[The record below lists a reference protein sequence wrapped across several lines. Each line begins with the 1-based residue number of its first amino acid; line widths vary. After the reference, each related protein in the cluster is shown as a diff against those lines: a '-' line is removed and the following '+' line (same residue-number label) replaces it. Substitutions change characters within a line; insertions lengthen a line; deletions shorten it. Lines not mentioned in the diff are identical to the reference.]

1 MKLKTS
7 SALQRRFT
15 ISIDMRINKLINE
28 KLGNELDFDF
38 RLDKNRIQT
47 VEEFEEKILKPY
59 NQGKRVF
66 FRGERKEDI
75 NRPLLPTIYRN
86 KEFLFNST
94 NHVNLVNAEF
104 IYELYS
110 SHGRYVE
117 MYEKII
123 GKPDINKMYSFL
135 AFSQHYFGI
144 SPLIDFSKS
153 PYVALSFALKDRKEY
168 PEDILFYT
176 IEIKNDLDYTNSK
189 DMANEWIK
197 DYGVLVFRE
206 TNRFEFD
213 NPLGSIDD
221 FLTVAKHSK
230 RKTLL
235 DMQTPS
241 AKLID
246 VPTNDLMLY
255 QQGVFL
261 LLDDFSLMGRQYLTK
276 KIRDDFSIKK
286 WLINKDICPKL
297 LEMLLEENPYYAYKY
312 ITNLNL
318 IAKDMK
324 KNM

>member
-1 MKLKTS
+1 
-7 SALQRRFT
+7 
-15 ISIDMRINKLINE
+15 MRINRIINE
-28 KLGNELDFDF
+28 RLENELDFDF
-38 RLDKNRIQT
+38 RLDKNRINT
-47 VEEFEEKILKPY
+47 IEEFENSILLPY
-59 NQGKRVF
+59 QQGKRIY

-75 NRPLLPTIYRN
+75 SRPLLPTLYRN

-94 NHVNLVNAEF
+94 NHVNLVDVEF
-104 IYELYS
+104 MYELYAS
-110 SHGRYVE
+110 RGRYVE
-117 MYEKII
+117 LYEKII
-123 GKPDINKMYSFL
+123 GKPDLNRLYSFL

-153 PYVALSFALKDRKEY
+153 PYAALSFALKDRKEY

-176 IEIKNDLDYTNSK
+176 IEIKNDMDYTNSK
-189 DMANEWIK
+189 EKANEWISE
-197 DYGVLVFRE
+197 YGVLVFRE
-206 TNRFEFD
+206 SSKLEFD
-213 NPLGSIDD
+213 NPLGSLDD

-230 RKTLL
+230 RKSLL

-297 LEMLLEENPYYAYKY
+297 YEMLLDENPYYAYKY

-318 IAKDMK
+318 IAQDMK
-324 KNM
+324 KNA